1 MLYALLIFESEEA
14 LERQTPPEYDRTM
27 AAHGRMQDAAK
38 AAGAFRGGTRLMPSS
53 SATTLRANGSGDI
66 QVLDGP
72 FAETKELLVGFYLV
86 ECDSLDQAIE
96 HGRRLPH
103 LTSGAVEIRPI
114 QYVSSLLGGEEYR
127 WSSSD

>member
-14 LERQTPPEYDRTM
+14 LERRTPAEYDSMM
-27 AAHGRMQDAAK
+27 AAHDRMRDMAK

-53 SATTLRANGSGDI
+53 SATTLRAGGGEV

-72 FAETKELLVGFYLV
+72 FAETKELLLGFYMV

-114 QYVSSLLGGEEYR
+114 QHITSLLGGEEYR

>member
-14 LERQTPPEYDRTM
+14 MERQTPAEFDSMM

-38 AAGAFRGGTRLMPSS
+38 EAGAFRGGVKLMPSS
-53 SATTLRANGSGDI
+53 SASTLRAGTGDA

-103 LTSGAVEIRPI
+103 LAGGAVEIRPV
-114 QYVSSLLGGEEYR
+114 QYLTSLLAGEAFR